1 MGGKMNLKPET
12 PEVNMKERLRK
23 SLAVDQDTFDLLEAI
38 CFSERRS
45 KIDQLKI
52 LIEREHKEIFGDA
65 P

>member
-1 MGGKMNLKPET
+1 MNPNPET
-12 PEVNMKERLRK
+12 PEVNTEVNMKERLRK

>member
-1 MGGKMNLKPET
+1 MNPNPET